1 MTDLAPL
8 APPRWLSRRSGFA
21 VVGLCMAG
29 FIAGEILA
37 LILAVLGHSL
47 SGTSLS
53 LTTISHMAS
62 PPPWFLVTSLF
73 GLWMGFGGTTLVA
86 QKVFRI
92 FPDRGVFAF
101 RVKDLW
107 FILLGVGCQFAVGL
121 AYYPFHLHNLNGPTH
136 KIFGDAHG
144 AMFALL
150 CLLTAF
156 GAPIF
161 EELFFRGT
169 LLCGL
174 TNLIANPPV
183 VVLSLLAISLD
194 GILFGL
200 AHGELLQLPGLAATG
215 IVLAFVYA
223 KTRRMLPNMITHA
236 SFNSMAVLA
245 LIAQRAHG

>member
-1 MTDLAPL
+1 M
-8 APPRWLSRRSGFA
+8 
-21 VVGLCMAG
+21 VGLCLGG
-29 FIAGEILA
+29 FITGEILA
-37 LILAVLGHSL
+37 LIFAVLGHSL
-47 SGTSLS
+47 SGSKLS

-62 PPPWFLVTSLF
+62 PPPWFLVASLL
-73 GLWMGFGGTTLVA
+73 GLWVGFGGTTLVA
-86 QKVFRI
+86 QKVYRI
-92 FPDRGVFAF
+92 FPDRGVFSF

-107 FILLGVGCQFAVGL
+107 FILLGVGCQIAVGL
-121 AYYPFHLHNLNGPTH
+121 AYLPFHVHNLNGPTH

-183 VVLSLLAISLD
+183 VALSVLAISLD

-200 AHGELLQLPGLAATG
+200 AHGELVQLPGLAATG
-215 IVLAFVYA
+215 IVLALVYA
-223 KTRRMLPNMITHA
+223 KTKRMLPSMIMHA
-236 SFNSMAVLA
+236 SFNTLAVLS
-245 LIAQRAHG
+245 LVAQRAHG